1 MDEFLK
7 SFFFG
12 GGYMAL
18 ASKTPVN
25 VGFIQ
30 LQESFSLLVNPDNN
44 AFFSPAMRKTQ
55 GNEKTDVLGSKAVWV
70 DVDEVQQPQCT
81 LPPSAIVSSGHGWH
95 FYWFLKTPLLDTE
108 ALEELNKTMIADIP
122 PADHACWNCNRVMRV
137 PGTMNLKPDKE
148 PIRAELKLFKPTLLY
163 DVQDFNIIA
172 QLAKNMRHKIRTG
185 DSRGHKSRS
194 ERDWSIVMALVVA
207 GATDELIT
215 TIFENQPCGD
225 KHHDEPAHYLLHTI
239 EEVRASPKVEVRRTQ
254 AKAPVDIDIVEQ
266 EDGYY
271 ATARNGL
278 RRVSTFIIHPTVLLD
293 GSAFDAQ
300 DAIVGDVVASGYN
313 WNSVTFSRGA
323 FTSVPRMDKESPVA
337 AWQWIGHDDDI
348 RRLLPFLLKI
358 LQDNGLPKI
367 AATPILGLHRIK
379 GKWIFLG
386 DAHAIDSDSVYQGF
400 TGPLCWLPSQREHP
414 KMNLSVDLAQS
425 DLGRVRELLPKL
437 NAPEAIWPM
446 IGWYSASCLKP
457 WFETKNYR
465 FPVLNVAGTK
475 GSGKT
480 SLIQRIFMPL
490 MGQTD
495 AKTYDSG
502 TTRFVTLALL
512 GSSNAVP
519 IAFSEFRYE
528 LVERF
533 IRFILLA
540 YDTGHDPRGKGDQ
553 TTVDYPLSAPF
564 SVDGEDLVEDP
575 AARER
580 LVAVV
585 LHPTTIDEGSEAYQ
599 AFQQLRESV
608 PPNYGG
614 YFIQQVLKREG
625 RLDDFLQQ
633 ARDAMFQAFPGKLP
647 DRVRNN
653 YTVCF
658 MGMRLWCDILGAELP
673 DASILKPS
681 ISTVFDLA
689 SGRAKT
695 LADSLVE
702 DVVNA
707 VAQGHGSFPVS
718 YQPEPNILW
727 FQLSPAHSWWITS
740 RRRQGRGALER
751 DAIRSQ
757 LKEAPYSV
765 TPQVLNDAWMYGVD
779 LQKAYEQGLDIP
791 VKITE
796 QAIILRF

>member
-7 SFFFG
+7 AFLFDGF
-12 GGYMAL
+12 MAI
-18 ASKTPVN
+18 AAKTPAN
-25 VGFIQ
+25 VSYIS
-30 LQESFSLLVNPDNN
+30 LLELPSFSFDANQNV
-44 AFFSPAMRKTQ
+44 FFSPAMRATK

-70 DVDEVQQPQCT
+70 DVDESVQPQCT

-95 FYWFLKTPLLDTE
+95 FYWFLREPVLDTE
-108 ALEELNKTMIADIP
+108 VLEDLNKTMIADIP

-148 PIRAELKLFKPTLLY
+148 PARADLKLFRPAILY
-163 DVQDFNIIA
+163 DVADFNIIA

-194 ERDWSIVMALVVA
+194 ERDWAIVMALVVA
-207 GATDELIT
+207 GASDELIT

-239 EEVRASPKVEVRRTQ
+239 EEVRASPKVEVHRAQ

-278 RRVSTFIIHPTVLLD
+278 RKVSTFVIHPTVLLD

-300 DAIVGDVVASGYN
+300 DAIVGDVTASGYQ
-313 WNSVTFSRGA
+313 WDSITFSRGA

-367 AATPILGLHRIK
+367 AATPILGLHKIK
-379 GKWIFLG
+379 DRWIFLG
-386 DAHAIDSDSVYQGF
+386 DAHAISSSDVWQGF
-400 TGPLCWLPSQREHP
+400 SGPLCWLPSQREHP
-414 KMNLSVDLAQS
+414 KMNLAVDLAPE
-425 DLGRVRELLPKL
+425 DLERVRELLPKL

-457 WFETKNYR
+457 WFETKNFR

-528 LVERF
+528 LVER
-533 IRFILLA
+533 IGRFRRRAFLRNHVPHRRRNIVLEEEPDDRLEI
-540 YDTGHDPRGKGDQ
+540 DQ
-553 TTVDYPLSAPF
+553 L
-564 SVDGEDLVEDP
+564 
-575 AARER
+575 
-580 LVAVV
+580 
-585 LHPTTIDEGSEAYQ
+585 LHPLAH
-599 AFQQLRESV
+599 
-608 PPNYGG
+608 
-614 YFIQQVLKREG
+614 KR
-625 RLDDFLQQ
+625 D
-633 ARDAMFQAFPGKLP
+633 
-647 DRVRNN
+647 
-653 YTVCF
+653 
-658 MGMRLWCDILGAELP
+658 
-673 DASILKPS
+673 
-681 ISTVFDLA
+681 
-689 SGRAKT
+689 
-695 LADSLVE
+695 
-702 DVVNA
+702 
-707 VAQGHGSFPVS
+707 
-718 YQPEPNILW
+718 
-727 FQLSPAHSWWITS
+727 
-740 RRRQGRGALER
+740 
-751 DAIRSQ
+751 
-757 LKEAPYSV
+757 
-765 TPQVLNDAWMYGVD
+765 
-779 LQKAYEQGLDIP
+779 
-791 VKITE
+791 
-796 QAIILRF
+796 